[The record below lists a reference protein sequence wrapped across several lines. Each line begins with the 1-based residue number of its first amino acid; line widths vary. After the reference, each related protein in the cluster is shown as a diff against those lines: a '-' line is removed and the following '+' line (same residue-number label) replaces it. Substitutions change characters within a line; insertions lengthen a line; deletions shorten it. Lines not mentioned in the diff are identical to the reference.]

1 MFSQHEVIHMSKKTK
16 DNAKKVPF
24 EFSRQKY
31 FILRICY
38 VISTAYYL
46 LVCLSL
52 TRNATFFNGKKG
64 DKNEDFQATTK
75 KVFHNVKKPQDDD

>member
-24 EFSRQKY
+24 GFSRQKC

-38 VISTAYYL
+38 VISTPYYL
-46 LVCLSL
+46 YVGLLIINQK
-52 TRNATFFNGKKG
+52 RNFLNGKKEI
-64 DKNEDFQATTK
+64 KMRIFRQQQK
-75 KVFHNVKKPQDDD
+75 KFSIT